1 MIKIDTSN
9 IDFVNYSALKAA
21 PARISHCRGGCCA
34 SESRCCW
41 ITSNVCWFNM
51 VYLYPDSI
59 HIQRNCE
66 LVGPRNSHVKLV
78 NAFRCKYES
87 VDFIPFSVW
96 YTWFVMIVTCVKNPK
111 DCLHQL

>member
-9 IDFVNYSALKAA
+9 IDFVNYSSLKAA
-21 PARISHCRGGCCA
+21 PARISHCREGCCA
-34 SESRCCW
+34 GESR
-41 ITSNVCWFNM
+41 ITSNLCWFNM
-51 VYLYPDSI
+51 VYLYPESK

-87 VDFIPFSVW
+87 VDLFLSPFG
-96 YTWFVMIVTCVKNPK
+96 IHG
-111 DCLHQL
+111 LL